1 MEEGWWGNAEY
12 GDGGGGGSVK
22 EGDRGGGSMGEVGV
36 REGGGGGWHRGVGSR
51 GIDLICKCKPVFTIL
66 V

>member
-1 MEEGWWGNAEY
+1 MVAAIQRSSCVEEGWWGNAEY

-36 REGGGGGWHRGVGSR
+36 REGGGGVAQRIWEQAYRF
-51 GIDLICKCKPVFTIL
+51 DL
-66 V
+66 

>member
-36 REGGGGGWHRGVGSR
+36 REGGGGVAQRIWEQAYRF
-51 GIDLICKCKPVFTIL
+51 DL
-66 V
+66 